1 VPCLSGEL
9 SWKTGTGNGTSTSD
23 KPYHIA
29 KHIGTPKVEGCD
41 TVSCGRESK
50 NNGPQSQTWTLSCQS
65 CGKLVSNAGW
75 RVLESHATRE
85 EADSAFLAWKAYL

>member
-1 VPCLSGEL
+1 MPCLSGERG
-9 SWKTGTGNGTSTSD
+9 SKTGSGNGTSTSD

-29 KHIGTPKVEGCD
+29 MHVGTPKVEGCD

-50 NNGPQSQTWTLSCQS
+50 NNGPHKPSWTLSCQS

-75 RVLESHATRE
+75 IVLESHATRE
-85 EADSAFLAWKAYL
+85 EADSAFLARKACL